1 MQPKVQTAH
10 FDLDKII
17 LTWETVLFNLF
28 LITAGII
35 VFVIG
40 MNSILIPNK
49 LLGAG
54 VSGAAIIIHYLF
66 PSADVRITYFLLYI
80 PLMLLG
86 WFNISKRFMLY
97 TIFGMAFCPAWR
109 TSTL

>member
-1 MQPKVQTAH
+1 MQPKAQTAH
-10 FDLDKII
+10 FDFDKII
-17 LTWETVLFNLF
+17 LTWKTVSYNLF

-54 VSGAAIIIHYLF
+54 VSGVSMIIHYLF
-66 PSADVRITYFLLYI
+66 PIYI
-80 PLMLLG
+80 
-86 WFNISKRFMLY
+86 SQ
-97 TIFGMAFCPAWR
+97 
-109 TSTL
+109 TLRLQ